1 MRGLCIALVFI
12 GVGTLSG
19 CATVT
24 RGSTEVL
31 VIESNPIG
39 AVARLSS
46 GRVCVTPCS
55 LELPRKTSV
64 SITFEKEGYR
74 PTTAYVSSGIDGAGG
89 AGMAGNV
96 LVGGIVG
103 IGIDSYSG
111 ANKSLSPNPV
121 LVVMEKEDD

>member
-1 MRGLCIALVFI
+1 MRIRFVTLVCI
-12 GVGTLSG
+12 GVAVLSG

-31 VIESNPIG
+31 VIESDPIG

-46 GRVCVTPCS
+46 GRICVTPCS
-55 LELPRKTSV
+55 LELSRKTSV

-96 LVGGIVG
+96 LVGGVVG
-103 IGIDSYSG
+103 VGIDSYSG

-121 LVVMEKEDD
+121 MVVMEKEDD